1 MHLSQIAFAI
11 SLLLLPCYLLP
22 SNLIFGMT
30 KDQISLL
37 EFKKGIIADP
47 TQALADWNETNP
59 LCNWYGVVCDPNS
72 ARVIK
77 LDLKDKSL
85 VGTISPF
92 ISNLSSLELLELSD
106 NSLQGPIP
114 VEIGFLSSLELLG
127 IEGNEIESEI
137 PESFAKLM
145 KLRYIGLSNNKLH
158 GRLPTSLLYNCTK
171 LSYIDLSNNSFTG
184 SIPPQLGNQLLLLEN
199 LLLYQNKLTGDIP
212 VSFSNLTQMVEIDLE
227 ENFLSGILPS
237 DILSQMPY
245 LQILHL
251 SCNNFSSDEQNSNLK
266 PFFNS
271 ISNLTDLKELEL
283 SGNNLGGRIPLTIGH
298 LSVNLTEIDLG
309 DNFIH
314 GSIPTNVSNLSKLML
329 LDFSNNFLDQTIP
342 KELILLP
349 NLQRLWLSNNFLS
362 GRIPSPPHILNSIGL
377 LDLSKNKLSGAIPT
391 SLANLTQLRTLILNG
406 NSLSGQIPSSL
417 GSTKLELLDLSH
429 NRLRGIIPAEVASLS
444 SMEFYFNLS
453 HNFLG
458 GMIPMELGNMDKVR
472 AIDLSSNNFYG
483 SIPSTLA
490 GCEVVELLNLSNNS
504 LQGAVSSSLGHL
516 LSFQSLDLSFNF
528 LSGEIP
534 ASLQKFSS
542 LKQLDLSFNN
552 FSGEIPT
559 GGVFDTLTFE
569 SVEGNHLCGQLLGL
583 PSCKHGARRIINSR
597 RSFALLIIIVSLS
610 AFLLTVIAVT
620 GCRNIKAALIKAFYT
635 VSSKSVPDLTTNYPR
650 ITYRELS
657 EATGGFQE
665 ARLIGSGSFG
675 RVYRGILSDGTVVAV
690 KVLQLQS
697 SNSTSSFN
705 RECQVLKR
713 IRHRNLIRII
723 TACSLADFKALVL
736 PFMTNG
742 SLESHLYPQEQN
754 SGFSQLSLMECV
766 SICSDVAA
774 GMAYLHHHSPVQV
787 IHCDLKPSNILLN
800 EDMTALVSDFGISR
814 LVMTVAEGNPVCENT
829 TNSTANLLCGSIG
842 SASAKGDVYSF
853 GVLVLEMVTR
863 KRPTDEMFTEGLI
876 LPKWVRNHFA
886 NQPEKIINSSVMQ
899 QLQNQSQEIRNMW
912 EVAIIEMI
920 ELGLLCTEENPSVRP
935 TLIDVADDLERLK
948 RYLGGD
954 STATF
959 TSSHG
964 ISSSTIAE
972 QYW

>member
-1 MHLSQIAFAI
+1 MHLSQIVFAI

-37 EFKKGIIADP
+37 EFKKGILADP
-47 TQALADWNETNP
+47 THALADWNETNP

-72 ARVIK
+72 ERVIK

-92 ISNLSSLELLELSD
+92 ISNLSCLELLELSD

-212 VSFSNLTQMVEIDLE
+212 ASFSNLTQMVEIDLE

-237 DILSQMPY
+237 HILSQMPY

-251 SCNNFSSDEQNSNLK
+251 SYNNFSSDDQNSNLN
-266 PFFNS
+266 PFFNTV
-271 ISNLTDLKELEL
+271 SNLTHLKELEL

-314 GSIPTNVSNLSKLML
+314 GYIPTNLSNLSKLIL
-329 LDFSNNFLDQTIP
+329 LDFSNNVLDETIP
-342 KELILLP
+342 MELILLP
-349 NLQRLWLSNNFLS
+349 NLQRLWLSNNLLS

-391 SLANLTQLRTLILNG
+391 SLSNLTQLRTLILNG

-429 NRLRGIIPAEVASLS
+429 NRLRGIIPVEVACLS
-444 SMEFYFNLS
+444 SMAFYFNLS

-458 GMIPMELGNMDKVR
+458 GMLPMELGNMDKVR

-490 GCEVVELLNLSNNS
+490 GCEVVELLDLSNNN
-504 LQGAVSSSLGHL
+504 LQ
-516 LSFQSLDLSFNF
+516 
-528 LSGEIP
+528 GEIP
-534 ASLQKFSS
+534 ETLQKCSS
-542 LKQLDLSFNN
+542 LKQLDVSFNN
-552 FSGEIPT
+552 LSGEIPR
-559 GGVFDTLTFE
+559 GGVFDTLTIE
-569 SVEGNHLCGQLLGL
+569 SVEGNHLCGQLPGL
-583 PSCKHGARRIINSR
+583 PSCKNGARRIISSR

-620 GCRNIKAALIKAFYT
+620 GCRNIKAALIKAFNT

-814 LVMTVAEGNPVCENT
+814 LVMTVAEENPVSENT

-842 SASAKGDVYSF
+842 YVAPEYGYGRSASTKGDVYSF

-886 NQPEKIINSSVMQ
+886 NQPEKIINSTVMQ
-899 QLQNQSQEIRNMW
+899 QLQNQSQEIRNIW

-920 ELGLLCTEENPSVRP
+920 ELGLLCTEENPSMRP
-935 TLIDVADDLERLK
+935 TMADVADDLERLK
-948 RYLGGD
+948 RCLGGD